1 MSPENKDLSQKR
13 FLVSIYEIQQELA
26 WAEEFSGRYAKTV
39 TLSDGTTR
47 TVELTPVMRDGRPA
61 VEFVDT
67 GHRTYMGLA
76 PVPAGTHTNGTL
88 MVQIIDLGDIGTA
101 SAERPASR

>member
-1 MSPENKDLSQKR
+1 MSLENKDHLQKR

-26 WAEEFSGRYAKTV
+26 WAEEFTGRYAKTV

-47 TVELTPVMRDGRPA
+47 TIELTPVMRDGRPA

-67 GHRTYMGLA
+67 GYRTHMGLA
-76 PVPAGTHTNGTL
+76 PVHTGTHTNGNL
-88 MVQIIDLGDIGTA
+88 MVQIVDLDDIEGA
-101 SAERPASR
+101 SAERQTSR